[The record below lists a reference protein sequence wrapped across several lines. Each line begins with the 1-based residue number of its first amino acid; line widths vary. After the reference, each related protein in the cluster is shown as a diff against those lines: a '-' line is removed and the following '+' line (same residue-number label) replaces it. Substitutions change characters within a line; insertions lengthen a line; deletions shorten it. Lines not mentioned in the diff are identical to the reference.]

1 MNILRATESHFKS
14 LADKNA
20 FEINQIVQ
28 NLADENS
35 VEALAR
41 SIKNYNQA
49 ISGLQTLSNI
59 SSQAKTD
66 QNTPEEPDEG

>member
-28 NLADENS
+28 HRADENS

-41 SIKNYNQA
+41 AIKNYNQA

-59 SSQAKTD
+59 SSQAEAD
-66 QNTPEEPDEG
+66 PNMPEEPDEG